1 MRSVCDGK
9 DDWIM
14 IWGFFDSLI
23 SNLRKNLYES
33 DLRSWQKWLK
43 VGFAYVT
50 FGSSNFF
57 CLSIT
62 GKHGS
67 IIDFQWAEGKHKT

>member
-1 MRSVCDGK
+1 MIRNNTVCMLGK
-9 DDWIM
+9 NVM
-14 IWGFFDSLI
+14 KSSSRL
-23 SNLRKNLYES
+23 
-33 DLRSWQKWLK
+33 WQEWLK

-57 CLSIT
+57 VLLIT

-67 IIDFQWAEGKHKT
+67 MLKFLPEMDRYNM